1 MVCGAEQGVKRNF
14 AAAAGLPPRTAHRLL
29 RGLREAGI
37 LTTVI
42 AGNGR
47 RATVLG
53 FPALLNLVEGRRVL

>member
-1 MVCGAEQGVKRNF
+1 MPSPVHYRTGAF
-14 AAAAGLPPRTAHRLL
+14 PPDARL
-29 RGLREAGI
+29 A
-37 LTTVI
+37 TVI

>member
-1 MVCGAEQGVKRNF
+1 
-14 AAAAGLPPRTAHRLL
+14 LL
-29 RGLREAGI
+29 RGLLEAGI

-47 RATVLG
+47 RATALG